1 MRRVY
6 PIGGGASVRAMSAP
20 LFRFVCSPSALAHGP
35 DGWAA
40 EMLSD
45 GHMALLADESGHGG
59 INAVARDL
67 GLTTVSV
74 LRTEPTPGSQEQLV
88 IAHAASLPLVWVGA
102 AFSDTARAWARDR
115 GPMTLLVEADALL
128 PDDERRRIE
137 RFVALLGRQ
146 AE

>member
-1 MRRVY
+1 
-6 PIGGGASVRAMSAP
+6 MSAP
-20 LFRFVCSPSALAHGP
+20 LFRFVCPPSALTGGP

-45 GHMALLADESGHGG
+45 GHIALLADDTGHQG
-59 INAVARDL
+59 INAVAHEL
-67 GLTTVSV
+67 GATTVSV
-74 LRTEPTPGSQEQLV
+74 LRTEALQADQEQTV
-88 IAHAASLPLVWVGA
+88 MAHAATLPLVWAGA
-102 AFSDTARAWARDR
+102 AFSDDARAWARER
-115 GPMTLLVEADALL
+115 GPMTLLVDVDGPL